1 MPSGASG
8 LTFSFN
14 DLVGFLLHPAIV
26 SKTWKNFKIMDGV
39 RAVTATA
46 TATATGKMT
55 ATATAT
61 ATTTARETQ
70 ALNGD
75 MPVTTWVLVMAPAVQ
90 DVDMTLAS
98 KATMLANMPVMETEA
113 SDDYVAVT
121 TRVLTMRSGV
131 QDGH

>member
-14 DLVGFLLHPAIV
+14 DLVGFLLHSAIV
-26 SKTWKNFKIMDGV
+26 FKTWKNFKIMDGV

-46 TATATGKMT
+46 TATAKATRKVT

-61 ATTTARETQ
+61 ATARETL

-75 MPVTTWVLVMAPAVQ
+75 MPVTTWVLVMAP
-90 DVDMTLAS
+90 
-98 KATMLANMPVMETEA
+98 
-113 SDDYVAVT
+113 
-121 TRVLTMRSGV
+121 GV
-131 QDGH
+131 QETAMAKEIDGDGV